1 MWVSTHWFMPCG
13 MSEKVTKPIL
23 LAHKGTQKEI
33 LKVSDHAGNIEIILD
48 FFLSPYIH
56 LQLLTIIALQLL
68 P

>member
-1 MWVSTHWFMPCG
+1 

-48 FFLSPYIH
+48 FFLIPYIH
-56 LQLLTIIALQLL
+56 LQLLTIITLQLL